1 MGKPCWE
8 HPKWGQEPNPAVLGM
23 LWDNPA
29 FFSPFSGAEELDL
42 GKFGFLNGARSQN
55 QPGWKRF
62 GIIRDNLELDLGK
75 F

>member
-1 MGKPCWE
+1 
-8 HPKWGQEPNPAVLGM
+8 M

-29 FFSPFSGAEELDL
+29 FFSPFSGVEELDL